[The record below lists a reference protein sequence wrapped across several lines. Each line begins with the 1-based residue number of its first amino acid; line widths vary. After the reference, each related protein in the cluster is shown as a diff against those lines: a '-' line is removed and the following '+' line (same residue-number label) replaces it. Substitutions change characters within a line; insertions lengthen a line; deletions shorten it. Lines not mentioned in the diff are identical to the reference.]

1 MSSTW
6 QNGNVSKLSGAINA
20 RLGPAYKMSPLRTLW
35 VPKRWSFSG
44 TDVPAR
50 KAKERDPGTIE
61 MGEDP
66 KLLLTKSLPSLFDAN
81 EERKNGV
88 MISSSCGTKKYQAI
102 QAVLHRTLRNDN
114 YKAFFISGLQDPFA
128 YKRQRMAVAGDSSN
142 FIFSQKN
149 GRGREKVLHASES
162 RR

>member
-1 MSSTW
+1 MAERKCLKAERGHQCKTRTGI
-6 QNGNVSKLSGAINA
+6 QDEPVENTV
-20 RLGPAYKMSPLRTLW
+20 GPKYMVFLW
-35 VPKRWSFSG
+35 DRRSG
-44 TDVPAR
+44 T
-50 KAKERDPGTIE
+50 KERDPGTIE

-102 QAVLHRTLRNDN
+102 RAVLHRTLRNDN